1 MKYTICYSIPN
12 DIQRYKMHAKDE
24 GQLGT
29 FVKMLVDERA
39 YKIAVFP
46 ECV

>member
-1 MKYTICYSIPN
+1 MNYTIKYSTPY
-12 DIQRYKMHAKDE
+12 DINRYKMHAKDE
-24 GQLGT
+24 KQLGT

-46 ECV
+46 EDV